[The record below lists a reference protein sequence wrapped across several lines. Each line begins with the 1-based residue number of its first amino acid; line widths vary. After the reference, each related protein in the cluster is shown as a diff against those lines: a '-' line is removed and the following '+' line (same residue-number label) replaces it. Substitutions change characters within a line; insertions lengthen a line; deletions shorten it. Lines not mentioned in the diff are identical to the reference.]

1 MRKLSIVFALTV
13 ILSRSPMVLI
23 LMFFGKIK
31 DFGINGVG
39 LSYHG
44 SRCS

>member
-13 ILSRSPMVLI
+13 ILSRSPMVHI
-23 LMFFGKIK
+23 LMFFGKIM
-31 DFGINGVG
+31 DLGINDVG
-39 LSYHG
+39 LSYHD